1 MAADPIE
8 TLAKTICQSH
18 NYIFVR
24 PCDAGAF
31 KKTFHVRNGSSDL
44 ALKLVVNPIDPIRV
58 QREIDA
64 LRACNHPNISR
75 LVEVGTV
82 GHQGGQLVYFVEE
95 FLSGGT
101 LGSRLQN
108 GVLPRNDGG
117 HLAVSLAEALAHLAP
132 RGIVHRDIKP
142 ENVMYRADGT
152 PVLVDLG
159 IARHL
164 DESSLTQDWLTR
176 GPGTPAFAAPEQL
189 VNDKHLI
196 DWRTDQFSLGIT
208 LSIGLLGMHPYS
220 GNLTLNQ
227 AIVDRMTRRDPP
239 TTQFID
245 AAKNNHLDLLVKMV
259 EPWPIKRFARPEQ
272 LVAAWK
278 NIGVGP

>member
-1 MAADPIE
+1 MAR
-8 TLAKTICQSH
+8 TICQNHS
-18 NYIFVR
+18 YTLVR
-24 PCDAGAF
+24 SCDAGAF
-31 KKTFHVRNGSSDL
+31 KKTFHVRDAGNDL
-44 ALKLVVNPIDPIRV
+44 ALKLVVNPIDPVRI

-64 LRACNHPNISR
+64 LRACSHPNISR

-82 GHQGGQLVYFVEE
+82 NHQGGQLVYFVEE

-101 LGSRLQN
+101 LGARLGSGILSQKE
-108 GVLPRNDGG
+108 GS
-117 HLAVSLAEALAHLAP
+117 HLALSLAEALSHLAH

-176 GPGTPAFAAPEQL
+176 GPGTPAYAAPEQL

-196 DWRTDQFSLGIT
+196 DWRTDQFSLGIS
-208 LSIGLLGMHPYS
+208 LSIALLGMHPYS
-220 GNLTLNQ
+220 GNLTLDQ
-227 AIVDRMTRRDPP
+227 AIVDRVSRRDPP
-239 TTQFID
+239 TAQFIS
-245 AAKNNHLDLLVKMV
+245 AAKNGGLDLLIKMV
-259 EPWPIKRFARPEQ
+259 EPWSVKRFARPEQ

-278 NIGVGP
+278 PIGGGS